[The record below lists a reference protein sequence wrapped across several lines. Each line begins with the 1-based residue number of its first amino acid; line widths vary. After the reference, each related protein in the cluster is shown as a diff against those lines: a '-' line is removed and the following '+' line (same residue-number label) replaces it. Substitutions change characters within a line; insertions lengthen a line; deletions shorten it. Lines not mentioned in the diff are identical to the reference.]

1 MSQGSR
7 KSQED
12 GLKGMLSAM
21 GVVVFIAFMK
31 FTPVVL
37 FGMLI
42 GLLVYSGA
50 RNSEG
55 CHRGGQRD
63 RETEDA
69 AYADSHVDRIG

>member
-37 FGMLI
+37 FGMLHRPKP
-42 GLLVYSGA
+42 GQAMKPLPPRRPA
-50 RNSEG
+50 RSRN
-55 CHRGGQRD
+55 
-63 RETEDA
+63 
-69 AYADSHVDRIG
+69 